1 MALPNIVIIGGG
13 VAGLTAAH
21 EFKERGFS
29 VTVYER
35 KPNPHSGGPAA
46 LGGKARSFPAHPAHA
61 YGWAEPG
68 GKSALEKAPR
78 VVLQPAEHGFRF
90 FPGFYQHVI
99 DTLRR
104 IPAEP
109 GRYVIDNLIDI
120 EQGAYAQIGKPFF
133 RFGTRRPDSPRQLL
147 KALERLFLDN
157 PDLGLT
163 PIEAAFAA
171 AKLVNGM
178 TMCKERR
185 EAELENVSWWDYM
198 RADDMSEAYRTV
210 VVNGL
215 SQNFVAMDARLSSSR
230 TAITI
235 IARLLNDL
243 TTPGRSVDRILNGP
257 TSEVW
262 IEHWHGSLA
271 TAKPGQ
277 PAVTFV
283 NAEIES
289 LDFDPVAS
297 RITGIK
303 PKGAATITDA
313 DAYYILAVPVEAAT
327 KILDNTAAATPEIFE
342 HSPSLK
348 SIKDLKVNW
357 MTGIVYYLQA
367 DVEMCPGHIVYLNS
381 PWAITSISQN
391 QFWQT
396 KLPDVSPGRASRA
409 GVAPGADLGGLI
421 SVIVSDW
428 DTPGTREFPRA
439 AREAD
444 SPEEIAREALAQIK
458 AHMTGLGKKD
468 RPKND
473 RPKYMGAQE
482 RTLSDENV
490 VGYCLDTAIV
500 FKPALLGL
508 MTARGFANLLQNWVT
523 SPEVLQ
529 LGRQLQ
535 VLLSPPEA
543 MLADWKDLKELK
555 DEDGWAKLYARM
567 LGRDV
572 LAGPLGKPVMSWLL
586 SSASGQELMKQ
597 LEPIE
602 ADRRA
607 ASFANFVMLNLLHFL
622 VTQNQEPLFI
632 NTIGSWSAR
641 PTAVTGIE
649 NLFLAS
655 DYVKTNTDLATM
667 EGANEGARRA
677 VNGILDAVDSKR
689 PRCAIFEFDESAAL
703 APFRIVDKELFELGL
718 PHPSFLVDPFLSFGA
733 KFGKQARKWAGL

>member
-13 VAGLTAAH
+13 VGGLTAAH

-78 VVLQPAEHGFRF
+78 VVLQRPEHGFRF
-90 FPGFYQHVI
+90 FPGFDQHVTA
-99 DTLRR
+99 TLRR

-185 EAELENVSWWDYM
+185 ETEVENVSWWDYM
-198 RADDMSEAYRTV
+198 RADDMSEADRTV

-215 SQNFVAMDARLSSSR
+215 SQNFVAMDARLSRSR

-235 IARLLNDL
+235 N
-243 TTPGRSVDRILNGP
+243 PP
-257 TSEVW
+257 
-262 IEHWHGSLA
+262 
-271 TAKPGQ
+271 P
-277 PAVTFV
+277 
-283 NAEIES
+283 
-289 LDFDPVAS
+289 
-297 RITGIK
+297 
-303 PKGAATITDA
+303 
-313 DAYYILAVPVEAAT
+313 
-327 KILDNTAAATPEIFE
+327 
-342 HSPSLK
+342 LK
-348 SIKDLKVNW
+348 LIKDLKVNW

-567 LGRDV
+567 LGRDG

-703 APFRIVDKELFELGL
+703 APFRIVDKELFELGF

-733 KFGKQARKWAGL
+733 KFGNQARKWAGL